1 MKPTNEQELRDR
13 LFELWRDGRSDND
26 RYNSVHA
33 AEEWLLDW
41 HNKQVKSEPN
51 ECEFGHQLYGH
62 KTAEGWCCACEAD
75 QAFMNGNTKQAVEE
89 LLDRLESTFAS
100 DKQTLVFA
108 GAVVRAIQAER
119 AKLKEGDDE

>member
-1 MKPTNEQELRDR
+1 MNPTNEQELRDR

-89 LLDRLESTFAS
+89 LLDRLEKEMNRYTAEH
-100 DKQTLVFA
+100 DVPM
-108 GAVVRAIQAER
+108 RDEAIDAIEAER
-119 AKLKEGDDE
+119 AKLKEVK